1 MRTALFTL
9 FITALLS
16 PALAQSP
23 DIERGKYL
31 VTIATCEGCHSP
43 RDSRDQPIKEK
54 RFAGGRRSGGLMT
67 PNLTPD
73 IETGL
78 GAWSEAQIVD
88 ALRNGKRPDGSGIRP
103 TMSVFFYRH
112 FTDADARAIAA
123 YLKSLAPIRNKVERT
138 AVTTPAPQYP
148 RVESVPAIDRNDRAA
163 YGKYLAETVAHC
175 MQCHSPKK
183 DNLPDLARAGAGGSS
198 YTAPGGGS
206 VIAPNLT
213 PANTEG
219 IAKWSDAQIKTT
231 VTKGVRPDGG
241 RIVGVMDF
249 ELYEHMTDADLDLIV
264 GYLRALK
271 PVETPK

>member
-1 MRTALFTL
+1 M
-9 FITALLS
+9 
-16 PALAQSP
+16 
-23 DIERGKYL
+23 
-31 VTIATCEGCHSP
+31 
-43 RDSRDQPIKEK
+43 
-54 RFAGGRRSGGLMT
+54 
-67 PNLTPD
+67 
-73 IETGL
+73 
-78 GAWSEAQIVD
+78 
-88 ALRNGKRPDGSGIRP
+88 
-103 TMSVFFYRH
+103 
-112 FTDADARAIAA
+112 
-123 YLKSLAPIRNKVERT
+123 
-138 AVTTPAPQYP
+138 
-148 RVESVPAIDRNDRAA
+148 PAIDRNDRAA